1 MALRISG
8 NEHLWPDGVIPYEID
23 SNDYPPGSS
32 GRAVILTA
40 IGEWNTK
47 TNITFIPRMSDP
59 DYVVFRFGVAEAA
72 SDSPA
77 GRVGGA
83 QAVRGATDGVNR
95 GGSLHDT
102 GAHTQCEDSR

>member
-40 IGEWNTK
+40 IAEWNTK
-47 TNITFIPRMSDP
+47 TNVTLIPRMFEG
-59 DYVVFRFGVAEAA
+59 DYIDFHFGVAENA
-72 SDSPA
+72 SDSPI
-77 GRVGGA
+77 GRAGGA
-83 QAVRGATDGVNR
+83 QTVRAATLGFAAAAIIHEI
-95 GGSLHDT
+95 GH
-102 GAHTQCEDSR
+102 